1 MKDNLDFFER
11 LGIRT
16 LKSRSTND
24 DVRPFCTTKS
34 VEVIVT
40 DKFGK
45 VKHRHVTDFASK
57 GGPPNLRVNGG
68 ADFWNLQLF
77 ATSGAAGN
85 QANWIALTTD
95 AVTPAA
101 TDTALASEE
110 TANGLARAQATVT
123 HTAAAGSTLLSHTF
137 TYTGSSS
144 KVLAKVGLFTQ
155 VGPPVAGTMVLET
168 LLSSTATVNSNGDQ
182 VTINWTVNF

>member
-1 MKDNLDFFER
+1 MKDNLSFFER
-11 LGIRT
+11 LGART
-16 LKSRSTND
+16 LKTRSTLD
-24 DVRPFCTTKS
+24 ALRPFCTTKS
-34 VEVIVT
+34 VEVIVM
-40 DKFGK
+40 DKRGLA
-45 VKHRHVTDFASK
+45 KHRHVTDFDSK

-95 AVTPAA
+95 ATAPAA
-101 TDTALASEE
+101 TDTSLASEE
-110 TANGLARAQATVT
+110 TANGLARAQATIT
-123 HTAAAGSTLLSHTF
+123 HSAGAGSTLLSHTW

-144 KVLAKVGLFTQ
+144 KVLAKVGLLTQ
-155 VGPPVAGTMVLET
+155 VGPPVAGTLVLET

-182 VTINWTVNF
+182 VTVNWTVNF